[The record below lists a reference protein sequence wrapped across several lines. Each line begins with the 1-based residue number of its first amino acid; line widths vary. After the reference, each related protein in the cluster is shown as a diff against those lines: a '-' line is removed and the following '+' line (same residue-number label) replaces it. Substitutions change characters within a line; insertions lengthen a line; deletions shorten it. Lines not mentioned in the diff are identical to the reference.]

1 MSKTLHAVVTK
12 EQFLDSYLK
21 ELPEGGL
28 FLHTEDLFGPGDN
41 LVLKLQMIGLKEE
54 MEFQGI
60 IAWHRRPRA
69 WSSSLPAG
77 VGFQFARQDTA
88 KRDFLLQFAH
98 GEVADRR
105 RAGPRHNIE
114 YESRIRIHD
123 TWVTARIRNL
133 GAGGMMLMTD
143 EKIDTGIT
151 LPCVVYL
158 DSEDAPSECSVQVE
172 RVEKDRGTFIAGVRF
187 LRLPQGLREAFEEM
201 PVSAFVFELPPQ
213 TRAEQIL
220 RRSTFPPE
228 TRNTGTYSLSS
239 LKK

>member
-12 EQFLDSYLK
+12 EQFLHSYLK
-21 ELPEGGL
+21 ELPDGGL
-28 FLHTEDLFGPGDN
+28 FLHTEDVFGPGDD
-41 LVLKLQMIGLKEE
+41 LILKLQMIGLKEE
-54 MEFQGI
+54 MEFQGV

-77 VGFQFARQDTA
+77 VGFQFTPRDTA
-88 KRDFLLQFAH
+88 KRDFLLQFAQ
-98 GEVADRR
+98 GEVSDRR

-114 YESRIRIHD
+114 YEARIRIHD
-123 TWVTARIRNL
+123 TWVAARIRNP
-133 GAGGMMLMTD
+133 GAGGMMLMTE

-158 DSEDAPSECSVQVE
+158 EGFDAPSECSVQVE
-172 RVEKDRGTFIAGVRF
+172 RVEKDRGIFIAGVRF

-201 PVSAFVFELPPQ
+201 PISAFVFEMVPE
-213 TRAEQIL
+213 TRAQQIL

-228 TRNTGTYSLSS
+228 TKITGTFSMPV